1 MVNGQNYYT
10 AITRARFGAKLW
22 TEDRDRLVEK
32 LLRRSGEKTSAIE
45 GLGRLSRDS
54 VQARGERHRER
65 FEILREQQMRDRAMG
80 EEPIG
85 AGASHAP
92 PNLQNDLTHRLA
104 GRAQSAAQLVD
115 RWLSA
120 IVERHRGD
128 DRPPVGVPGPLPA
141 PQDRRAREIHM
152 AEHKGSSHER

>member
-32 LLRRSGEKTSAIE
+32 LLRRPGEKTSAIE

-54 VQARGERHRER
+54 VQAREERHRER

-85 AGASHAP
+85 AGGSHAP
-92 PNLQNDLTHRLA
+92 PDLQNNLTHRLA
-104 GRAQSAAQLVD
+104 GRAQSTAKLVD
-115 RWLSA
+115 RWLIA

-128 DRPPVGVPGPLPA
+128 DCPPVGEPGPLPA
-141 PQDRRAREIHM
+141 PQDRREREIHM